1 MKMELLS
8 KKKMN
13 MQKNNIIGWDKLR
26 EQTKARAKE
35 FVEAN
40 DLDRVWY
47 VAGEIVDA
55 SVICDAWDE
64 NIHEVCKYQLEH
76 GRLMQPKMAE
86 FLIDKNT

>member
-1 MKMELLS
+1 MS
-8 KKKMN
+8 S
-13 MQKNNIIGWDKLR
+13 IINWDDFR

-55 SVICDAWDE
+55 SVICGAWDE
-64 NIHEVCKYQLEH
+64 NIHEVCKYQLVH
-76 GRLMQPKMAE
+76 GKMFQPKMAE